1 MRQLT
6 GLVRQTMAL
15 AAVASVGVGT
25 GLAPIWATAL
35 AAKVGALQQT
45 ACGTSGPELAA
56 ALGRLKHICPSPSDG
71 MSVECMVAL
80 QERYWNKPVLCHAHA
95 NPAREFWKPIWWPKP
110 RNDLLVWREVFE
122 NPSSLRADVHAAA
135 ANRACRL
142 RGDEFRPDL
151 RRTCAADAMARLGV
165 LHSACQYAL
174 YMERG
179 WGFEGWE
186 REGDPSQ
193 AEPSA
198 GGARGGTPSQAEPSA
213 GGARGGTPSQAKP
226 SPRFEGWR
234 TYWQKRREAET
245 LGNESYWQQVAVQQ
259 EAELHHAWRMA
270 QCRQVP
276 VAALVPLRELRP
288 PSVYSSPFDQG
299 DLLVVAAAR
308 LGSEWALAVGASS
321 SRAGSHGNVAVEAWR
336 DAPLPLAYLH
346 WSHHAGL
353 PYLLA
358 ARQADL
364 ASDAPRFDWRGWE
377 RGLAD
382 AHGADRVTAVS
393 TVETI
398 RAHGWPPCC
407 ARNLSHSP
415 WPWAD
420 LPTPVRTKVVRRRI
434 DQSGNVRWMYENGR
448 EDWLGDNVTH
458 SAMPG
463 GETWITYHSHIGRAV
478 LRRWIDDEGTERWLD
493 EWGDEHWIEADGT
506 EHWIDLDGTEWILLP
521 PERRADQE
529 QGDEANASS
538 NRVLL
543 PIGVPLTEDKE

>member
-6 GLVRQTMAL
+6 GLVRRAMAL
-15 AAVASVGVGT
+15 AVVASVGVGS
-25 GLAPIWATAL
+25 GLARPVWTTTL
-35 AAKVGALQQT
+35 AAEAALQQT

-71 MSVECMVAL
+71 MSIECMAAL

-122 NPSSLRADVHAAA
+122 DPSSLRADVHAAA

-165 LHSACQYAL
+165 LHGACQYAL
-174 YMERG
+174 YMEGGRR
-179 WGFEGWE
+179 FEGWE
-186 REGDPSQ
+186 REGAVRPLL
-193 AEPSA
+193 EPSA
-198 GGARGGTPSQAEPSA
+198 GGARGEPLA
-213 GGARGGTPSQAKP
+213 ARTQ
-226 SPRFEGWR
+226 PRFEGWR
-234 TYWQKRREAET
+234 PYWQERRAEAET
-245 LGNESYWQQVAVQQ
+245 LGNESYWQQWQQVAVQQ

-270 QCRQVP
+270 KCRTVP
-276 VAALVPLRELRP
+276 VAALAPLRELRP
-288 PSVYSSPFDQG
+288 PSVYSSPFDQH

-308 LGSEWALAVGASS
+308 LGSEWALAVGTSS
-321 SRAGSHGNVAVEAWR
+321 SRAGSHGSVAVEAWR

-382 AHGADRVTAVS
+382 AYGADRVTAAVS
-393 TVETI
+393 TARTI

-407 ARNLSHSP
+407 ARNLSRSP

-420 LPTPVRTKVVRRRI
+420 LPTPMRTKVVRRRI
-434 DQSGNVRWMYENGR
+434 DQSGNVRWVYENGR
-448 EDWLGDNVTH
+448 EDWLEDNVTY

-463 GETWITYHSHIGRAV
+463 GETWIVYHSHIGRAV
-478 LRRWIDDEGTERWLD
+478 LRRWIDREGAERWLD

-506 EHWIDLDGTEWILLP
+506 ERWISLDGTEWILLP
-521 PERRADQE
+521 PERGA
-529 QGDEANASS
+529 DEA
-538 NRVLL
+538 R
-543 PIGVPLTEDKE
+543 